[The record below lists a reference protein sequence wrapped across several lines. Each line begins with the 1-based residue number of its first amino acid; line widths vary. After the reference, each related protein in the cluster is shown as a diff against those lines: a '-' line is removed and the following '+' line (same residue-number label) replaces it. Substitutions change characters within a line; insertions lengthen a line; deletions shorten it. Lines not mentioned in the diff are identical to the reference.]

1 MSNINYSNISS
12 LFSNW
17 LIEISGEQIHC
28 IDEELVKKAIN
39 IVIYLHPKNTD
50 EVFLQLCAL
59 NLLNAAIKIETYQN
73 HLSYDLIKTN
83 AAKLV
88 AVVDSLSKDDI
99 SYYYNKEE
107 FCLYYKFG
115 NIVFSFHHVPLTSE
129 ILKASFASPITWPG
143 IRLQKIAVPLLNY
156 AINSLEDD
164 NEIKEIIEKVTPEI
178 NKNNVENDARPLLSD
193 KDKDKSVSK
202 NDVTLLNEK
211 PNEHIVIPDEVRV
224 NVAKNILSII
234 RQCCTPDSEGWFDLV
249 KIAPKLKANG
259 VDYSLFG
266 FQKLALFL
274 EAIFG
279 DSMQRKNVGSTMVY
293 LKFPLDYTDKPTVIA
308 DISNNAGTNQ
318 DTIGILSGVKIGD
331 DVEISTYGILKSG
344 KISILNR
351 QFVQLE
357 LKDKK
362 SVRIKCDAISSIES
376 KFTSNSATLVDHSFA
391 NAVLKDIMVAE
402 GLYTSSSIDTNATIT
417 IVESRRI
424 WLTTDDG
431 NTGSCYKG
439 SIIGY
444 DKAKLI
450 KGQRVFAFPFK
461 NEKVYCV
468 IMEMTYYELY
478 EIFERLLSS
487 PNKSRNQILSL
498 LTFVAKKISNTES
511 LQKTKELKKQLK
523 SLLPSSTS
531 SMDDSIVESI
541 KNGDETEI
549 ESSREIQNE
558 EKTLPLDTNTN
569 PSGENNGQTVSSD
582 APQPDTIFKPELTS
596 LIIQGPKVIGK
607 IDLSEIGKTKKK
619 KEGEENDI
627 VTTTPNDY
635 ISIDNTNDLLPSMGK
650 IIKMGPIYGFI
661 KPHNQENNIYFKTAE
676 LVSYVGIIDV
686 PIIGDE
692 VVYSLGQ
699 NPKGQPIAI
708 CIHKQCSRDVVEDLV
723 EKFRYDTKTC
733 SRLKKHIEDF
743 DNLNS
748 DTLDNSDGLAYY
760 LEKVGVNPRTSFSP
774 NNVELSFAEKLSSD
788 EYAIAIEFLIDEV
801 IKKDPAKCYNLF
813 LRSSSY
819 ARSHKMYEVSRHL
832 IEKALEVFKGEDGK
846 TKYFQ
851 RLLKNIDSLSNKLS
865 DRIEINEKKLVDS
878 LAISKHTFPLMP
890 TYVRD
895 EILRYK
901 DFNGITPDKETIR
914 TGLYKEEY
922 IKELKDKI
930 KQNNADELLYLTMIK
945 LQLAFHPK
953 EYNPKDDVARF
964 LVNRAK
970 NILAT
975 GDESRYSDVR
985 YLLRLAYHLKSFE
998 KGFDDTI
1005 GLYLMT
1011 LGEYTVSDI
1020 DMYMRGSQNDYKFE
1034 DLVKNVLANGV
1045 DNTLELAI
1053 LTESNVDIKNRIIRE
1068 YEKNGKNT
1076 NGFGEY
1082 STIVN
1087 EVKKRYIQYS
1097 ANPAYNFM
1105 SFISFLQ
1112 TTAILLD
1119 NEMNVVKN
1127 DSVKIVSYVTDFNT
1141 GQKYNV
1147 IRDAYNNIIQKIDTI
1162 IPNLIDHPTEIG
1174 YETILPALRLLK
1186 KNVRDKFEELEQ
1198 RADPTIEVDILE
1210 SVELE
1215 DSKSM
1220 ELKIEIRNSGDSARS
1235 VHINSLNVYG
1245 DDLAEDNNI
1254 NIDVTLPSGEEK
1266 QINVELPLRDNAAEG
1281 KIAEVEFE
1289 IEYDD
1294 IYIAT
1299 EQRIPTSSNLCKTI
1313 NFESKPFVEI
1323 ENKFRQCSG
1332 GEELEAGDDMF
1343 YGRNKLISDIKE
1355 AIFKGTKNQIAIYG
1369 QKRSGK
1375 SSLLNQIKGKLESDE
1390 SHFVICGKFNLQG
1403 LPANELN
1410 PVRWILESIVES
1422 LLQGIRKCGIKKL
1435 MSVLTSLS
1443 IDMTNIR
1450 KDKIYESI
1458 ISKFFSEESDA
1469 FKSLGSFIEYINTMD
1484 DFKNSHFVIF
1494 IDEFTYLY
1502 QLIKDKKVHEDFMRR
1517 WIALIEMPG
1526 INLQAIIAAQ
1536 DTLPHFMNES
1546 YASNCFNKFSK
1557 EPLSYLTK
1565 EEALQLIKNP
1575 IKDVIFHNHSDE
1587 LIYDYTSGSA
1597 FFTQIFC
1604 TRLVDYLNSE
1614 KSNVVGKEEVEIVAK
1629 RLCTGTHRLEKST
1642 FECLTKEADGSVF
1655 NEADNIRVLKAIA
1668 EHTRAGGYVN
1678 MDDLHVDFAPE
1689 KLKSVLGN
1697 LYDRRVISRQDKGY
1711 SINVKLFVKWILN
1724 N

>member
-1 MSNINYSNISS
+1 MSNLNYKELSSQISV
-12 LFSNW
+12 W
-17 LIEISGEQIHC
+17 LQNVSDGQAQSIS
-28 IDEELVKKAIN
+28 EELVGKAMN
-39 IVIYLHPKNTD
+39 IVIYLHSKNED

-59 NLLNAAIKIETYQN
+59 NLLNAAIKTETYKD
-73 HLSYDLIKTN
+73 HLSYDLIKSN

-88 AVVDSLSKDDI
+88 TVIDSLKKDNI

-107 FCLYYKFG
+107 YCLYFELSG
-115 NIVFSFHHVPLTSE
+115 IVFSFHHVPFTSE
-129 ILKASFASPITWPG
+129 ILKASFASPISWPG
-143 IRLQKIAVPLLNY
+143 IRLQKIAQLLLNY
-156 AINSLEDD
+156 AIRSLEDD
-164 NEIKEIIEKVTPEI
+164 IEIKAIIEKAMPEI
-178 NKNNVENDARPLLSD
+178 NENNVRNDAQHLLSYED
-193 KDKDKSVSK
+193 KDISISK
-202 NDVTLLNEK
+202 KDVTSLNEK
-211 PNEHIVIPDEVRV
+211 SNEHIIIPDEVRV

-308 DISNNAGTNQ
+308 EISNNAGTNQ

-344 KISILNR
+344 IISILNR

-376 KFTSNSATLVDHSFA
+376 KFTSNSATLVDLSFA

-402 GLYTSSSIDTNATIT
+402 GLYTSSTIDTNATIT

-424 WLTTDDG
+424 WITTDDG

-444 DKAKLI
+444 AKEKLV
-450 KGQRVFAFPFK
+450 KGQRVFVFPFK

-478 EIFERLLSS
+478 EIFTKLLSS
-487 PNKSRNQILSL
+487 PNKARIQILSL
-498 LTFVAKKISNTES
+498 LTFVAKKNSNTES
-511 LQKTKELKKQLK
+511 LQKIKELKKQLK

-531 SMDDSIVESI
+531 SMDDSVVESI

-549 ESSREIQNE
+549 ESSHEIQNE
-558 EKTLPLDTNTN
+558 EKTLPLDSDTN
-569 PSGENNGQTVSSD
+569 PSGENNGQTGSSD
-582 APQPDTIFKPELTS
+582 TPSSDKIFKPELTS
-596 LIIQGPKVIGK
+596 SIIQGPKVIGK
-607 IDLSEIGKTKKK
+607 IDLSEIGKPKKK

-635 ISIDNTNDLLPSMGK
+635 ISIDNTNDLLPSMGT
-650 IIKMGPIYGFI
+650 IIKMGPNYGFI

-692 VVYSLGQ
+692 VIFSLGK
-699 NPKGQPIAI
+699 NPQGQPIAM

-748 DTLDNSDGLAYY
+748 DTSDNSDGLAYY
-760 LEKVGVNPRTSFSP
+760 LEKVEVNPRMPFSP
-774 NNVELSFAEKLSSD
+774 KIVEKLFAKKLSSD
-788 EYAIAIEFLIDEV
+788 EYAIAVELLIDV
-801 IKKDPAKCYNLF
+801 VAKKNPSRCFSLF
-813 LRSSSY
+813 LHSSSY
-819 ARSHKMYEVSRHL
+819 AKTHNMYGVAKHL
-832 IEKALEVFKGEDGK
+832 IAKALEVYKGEKGRVL
-846 TKYFQ
+846 YFSN
-851 RLLKNIDSLSNKLS
+851 LLKNINRLSDRLSN
-865 DRIEINEKKLVDS
+865 RIEINENTMTES
-878 LAISKHTFPLMP
+878 LELSRHTFPFMP
-890 TYVRD
+890 LYVRD
-895 EILRYK
+895 SIITYK
-901 DFNGITPDKETIR
+901 DFIGITPDKDTIR
-914 TGLYKEEY
+914 TGLYTEDY
-922 IKELKDKI
+922 IKAI
-930 KQNNADELLYLTMIK
+930 KLNNADDKTYLTLMK

-953 EYNPKDDVARF
+953 EYNPKDDISKF
-964 LVNRAK
+964 LVIRAK
-970 NILAT
+970 NIIAS
-975 GDESRYSDVR
+975 GEEQRYNEVR
-985 YLLRLAYHLKSFE
+985 YLLRLAFRVKSFE
-998 KGFDDTI
+998 KGFEDTV

-1011 LGEYTVSDI
+1011 LGDYTSTEI
-1020 DMYMRGSQNDYKFE
+1020 DMYMSGSQSYKLD
-1034 DLVKNVLANGV
+1034 DLFKNVLTNEV
-1045 DNTLELAI
+1045 DNTLELTLLA
-1053 LTESNVDIKNRIIRE
+1053 ESNADIKDLLIRE
-1068 YEKNGKNT
+1068 CEKVGKNT
-1076 NGFGEY
+1076 DSFDEY
-1082 STIVN
+1082 PTILN
-1087 EVKKRYIQYS
+1087 EIKRRYNQYS
-1097 ANPAYNFM
+1097 ANPAINFM
-1105 SFISFLQ
+1105 SFISYLS

-1119 NEMNVVKN
+1119 NEINFVKN

-1141 GQKYNV
+1141 GQKYNT
-1147 IRDAYNNIIQKIDTI
+1147 IRDAYNNIIHKIDAI
-1162 IPNLIDHPTEIG
+1162 IPNLIGHPTEIG
-1174 YETILPALRLLK
+1174 YETILPVLRSLK
-1186 KNVRDKFEELEQ
+1186 KNVCDKFEELEL
-1198 RADPTIEVDILE
+1198 RANPTIRVDILE
-1210 SVELE
+1210 SVGLE
-1215 DSKSM
+1215 EAKSV
-1220 ELKIEIRNSGDSARS
+1220 ELKVEIRNSGDSARS
-1235 VHINSLNVYG
+1235 VHINRLNVYG
-1245 DDLAEDNNI
+1245 DDLVESNSI
-1254 NIDVTLPSGEEK
+1254 NIDVTLSAGEDK
-1266 QINVELPLRDNAAEG
+1266 LINIELPLCDNAAEG

-1299 EQRIPTSSNLCKTI
+1299 DQRIQRSSNICKTI
-1313 NFESKPFVEI
+1313 NFEIKPFVEI
-1323 ENKFRQCSG
+1323 DNKFRQCSG
-1332 GEELEAGDDMF
+1332 GEELEAGDKMF
-1343 YGRNKLISDIKE
+1343 YGRDKLISDIQE

-1390 SHFVICGKFNLQG
+1390 SHSVICGKFNLLG

-1410 PVRWILESIVES
+1410 PVRWILESIVSS

-1443 IDMTNIR
+1443 IDVTKIK

-1458 ISKFFSEESDA
+1458 ISIFFSEESDA
-1469 FKSLGSFIEYINTMD
+1469 FKSLGSFVEYINTMD
-1484 DFKNSHFVIF
+1484 DFKDSHLVIF

-1502 QLIKDKKVHEDFMRR
+1502 QLIKDKKVNEDFMRR

-1526 INLQAIIAAQ
+1526 MNLQAIVAAQ
-1536 DTLPHFMNES
+1536 DTFPHFMNES
-1546 YASNCFNKFSK
+1546 YASNCFNKFGK
-1557 EPLSYLTK
+1557 EPLTYLKK

-1597 FFTQIFC
+1597 YFTQIFC

-1614 KSNVVGKEEVEIVAK
+1614 RSNVVGKEEVEIVAE
-1629 RLCTGTHRLEKST
+1629 RLCTGTHRLEEST
-1642 FECLTKEADGSVF
+1642 FECLTKEADGSDF
-1655 NEADNIRVLKAIA
+1655 NEADNKRVLKAIA

-1678 MDDLHVDFAPE
+1678 IEDLHVDFPQE

>member
-1 MSNINYSNISS
+1 MSNINYSTISS

-28 IDEELVKKAIN
+28 IDEELVKIAIN

-115 NIVFSFHHVPLTSE
+115 NIVFSFHHVPLISE

-164 NEIKEIIEKVTPEI
+164 NEVKEIIEKVTLEI
-178 NKNNVENDARPLLSD
+178 NKNNVENDARPLLSY

-234 RQCCTPDSEGWFDLV
+234 RQCCTSDSEGWFDLV

-259 VDYSLFG
+259 VDYSLYG

-308 DISNNAGTNQ
+308 DISNIAVTNQ

-331 DVEISTYGILKSG
+331 DVEISIYGILKSG

-376 KFTSNSATLVDHSFA
+376 KFTSNSTTLVDLSFA

-402 GLYTSSSIDTNATIT
+402 GLYSSSTIDTNATIT

-468 IMEMTYYELY
+468 IMEMAYYELY
-478 EIFERLLSS
+478 EIFTKLLSS
-487 PNKSRNQILSL
+487 PNKARIQILSL
-498 LTFVAKKISNTES
+498 LTCVAKKISNTES
-511 LQKTKELKKQLK
+511 LLKIKELKKQLK

-531 SMDDSIVESI
+531 SIDDTVVESI

-558 EKTLPLDTNTN
+558 EKTLPLDSDTN
-569 PSGENNGQTVSSD
+569 PSGENNGQTESSD
-582 APQPDTIFKPELTS
+582 TPSSDKIFKPELTS
-596 LIIQGPKVIGK
+596 SIIQGPKVIGK
-607 IDLSEIGKTKKK
+607 IDLTEIEKPKKK

-635 ISIDNTNDLLPSMGK
+635 IFIDNTNDLLPSMGT
-650 IIKMGPIYGFI
+650 IIKMGSNYGFI

-686 PIIGDE
+686 PIIGNE

-699 NPKGQPIAI
+699 NPQGQPIAI

-723 EKFRYDTKTC
+723 EKFRYDTKIC
-733 SRLKKHIEDF
+733 SRLKKHIEEF

-748 DTLDNSDGLAYY
+748 DTSDNSNGLAYY

-774 NNVELSFAEKLSSD
+774 NDVEKSFAEKLSSN
-788 EYAIAIEFLIDEV
+788 EYAIAIELLIDEV
-801 IKKDPAKCYNLF
+801 VKKDPSKCYNLF

-819 ARSHKMYEVSRHL
+819 AKSHKMYDASRHL
-832 IEKALEVFKGEDGK
+832 IEKALEVFKGESGK
-846 TKYFQ
+846 VRYFKG
-851 RLLKNIDSLSNKLS
+851 LYKSVESLSN
-865 DRIEINEKKLVDS
+865 RIEINEKT
-878 LAISKHTFPLMP
+878 LANNLEISGHVFPFMP
-890 TYVRD
+890 VYVRD
-895 EILRYK
+895 FILTYK
-901 DFNGITPDKETIR
+901 EFKGITPDKDTIR
-914 TGLYKEEY
+914 TGLYKEDY
-922 IKELKDKI
+922 IKELNESI
-930 KQNNADELLYLTMIK
+930 KQNNADDLLYLTLIK

-953 EYNPKDDVARF
+953 EYNPKDDIAKF

-970 NILAT
+970 NILAI
-975 GDESRYSDVR
+975 GDESRYNDVR

-998 KGFDDTI
+998 KGFDDTL

-1020 DMYMRGSQNDYKFE
+1020 DMYMRGNGNDYKFE
-1034 DLVKNVLANGV
+1034 DLLKNVLADNI
-1045 DNTLELAI
+1045 DNTLELAL
-1053 LTESNVDIKNRIIRE
+1053 LTESNADIKNRIIRE
-1068 YEKNGKNT
+1068 YDKIGKNADS
-1076 NGFGEY
+1076 FDDY
-1082 STIVN
+1082 PAIIN
-1087 EVKKRYIQYS
+1087 EVKNRFTQYS
-1097 ANPAYNFM
+1097 SNPTINFM
-1105 SFISFLQ
+1105 SFISYLK

-1127 DSVKIVSYVTDFNT
+1127 DSVKIGSYVTDFNT

-1147 IRDAYNNIIQKIDTI
+1147 IRDAYNNIIQKIDAI

-1174 YETILPALRLLK
+1174 YETLLPALRLLK
-1186 KNVRDKFEELEQ
+1186 KDVRDKFEKLEE
-1198 RADPTIEVDILE
+1198 RATPTIEVEILE

-1215 DSKSM
+1215 DSKSV

-1245 DDLAEDNNI
+1245 DDLAESNNI
-1254 NIDVTLPSGEEK
+1254 NIDVTLPAGGDK
-1266 QINVELPLRDNAAEG
+1266 VQNVELLLCDNAAEG
-1281 KIAEVEFE
+1281 KIAEVEFI

-1299 EQRIPTSSNLCKTI
+1299 EQRIPTNSIICKTI
-1313 NFESKPFVEI
+1313 YFEMKPFVEI
-1323 ENKFRQCSG
+1323 KNKFRQCSG

-1343 YGRNKLISDIKE
+1343 YGRDKLIRDIQE
-1355 AIFKGTKNQIAIYG
+1355 TILKGTKNQIAIYG

-1375 SSLLNQIKGKLESDE
+1375 SSLLNQIKGKLEKDE
-1390 SHFVICGKFNLQG
+1390 SHSVICGKFNLQG
-1403 LPANELN
+1403 LFSDDDEKEAQEHDYEKDNN
-1410 PVRWILESIVES
+1410 PVKWILKSIAEA
-1422 LLQGIRKCGIKKL
+1422 LLRGMPRSDSKKL
-1435 MSVLTSLS
+1435 G
-1443 IDMTNIR
+1443 
-1450 KDKIYESI
+1450 KDIKDIL
-1458 ISKFFSEESDA
+1458 SKFFSLESDA
-1469 FKSLGSFIEYINTMD
+1469 FTALREFIEQINTILQD
-1484 DFKNSHFVIF
+1484 SHFVIF

-1502 QLIKDKKVHEDFMRR
+1502 QLIKDGRVNEDFMRR
-1517 WIALIEMPG
+1517 WIALIETPG
-1526 INLQAIIAAQ
+1526 INLQTIVAAQ

-1557 EPLSYLTK
+1557 EPLSYLSK

-1575 IKDVIFHNHSDE
+1575 IKDVTFHNHSDE
-1587 LIYDYTSGSA
+1587 LIYGYTSGSA

-1614 KSNVVGKEEVEIVAK
+1614 RSNVVGKEEIEIVAE

-1642 FECLTKEADGSVF
+1642 L
-1655 NEADNIRVLKAIA
+1655 
-1668 EHTRAGGYVN
+1668 
-1678 MDDLHVDFAPE
+1678 
-1689 KLKSVLGN
+1689 
-1697 LYDRRVISRQDKGY
+1697 
-1711 SINVKLFVKWILN
+1711 
-1724 N
+1724 

>member
-1 MSNINYSNISS
+1 MSNINYNNIST
-12 LFSNW
+12 LISNW
-17 LIEISGEQIHC
+17 FLNRSDEQIQV
-28 IDEELVKKAIN
+28 IDEKLVKKAIN
-39 IVIYLHPKNTD
+39 IVIYLHPQNTD

-59 NLLNAAIKIETYQN
+59 NLLNAAIKTETYKDY
-73 HLSYDLIKTN
+73 LSYDLIKTN

-88 AVVDSLSKDDI
+88 TVIDNLKKDSI

-107 FCLYYKFG
+107 YCLYFELSG
-115 NIVFSFHHVPLTSE
+115 IVFSFHHVPLTSE
-129 ILKASFASPITWPG
+129 ILKASFANPITWPG
-143 IRLQKIAVPLLNY
+143 IRLQKIAHSLLNY
-156 AINSLEDD
+156 TINSLEDD
-164 NEIKEIIEKVTPEI
+164 TEIKAIIEKETLEI
-178 NKNNVENDARPLLSD
+178 NKSNEGNDATSLQSYV
-193 KDKDKSVSK
+193 DKDKSISK
-202 NDVTLLNEK
+202 KDVTSPNEK
-211 PNEHIVIPDEVRV
+211 SNESIIIPNEVRE
-224 NVAKNILSII
+224 NVAKQILSII
-234 RQCCTPDSEGWFDLV
+234 SEYCIPDPEGWFDLV

-259 VDYSLFG
+259 VDYSLYG
-266 FQKLALFL
+266 FQKLASFL

-279 DSMQRKNVGSTMVY
+279 DSMQRRNVGSTMVY
-293 LKFPLDYTDKPTVIA
+293 LKFPLDYS
-308 DISNNAGTNQ
+308 DISTAIGNIPNSTGTNQ
-318 DTIGILSGVKIGD
+318 DSIGILSGVKIGD
-331 DVEISTYGILKSG
+331 DVEINTYGILKSG
-344 KISILNR
+344 KISSLNK
-351 QFVQLE
+351 QFIQLE
-357 LKDKK
+357 LKEKK

-376 KFTSNSATLVDHSFA
+376 KFSSNNNPIDLSFA
-391 NAVLKDIMVAE
+391 NAILKDIMIAE
-402 GLYTSSSIDTNATIT
+402 GLYTSSVIETNATIT
-417 IVESRRI
+417 MVESRRI
-424 WLTTDDG
+424 WLTTDDR
-431 NTGSCYKG
+431 NTGACYKG
-439 SIIGY
+439 AIIGY
-444 DKAKLI
+444 NKEKLV
-450 KGQRVFAFPFK
+450 KGQRIFVYAFK
-461 NEKVYCV
+461 KENVNCA

-478 EIFERLLSS
+478 EIFEDLVSTPNMVSSHRRTQILRLLAYM
-487 PNKSRNQILSL
+487 K
-498 LTFVAKKISNTES
+498 KKISHSES
-511 LQKTKELKKQLK
+511 LQKLSVLKRQLKKLMPH
-523 SLLPSSTS
+523 SASSK
-531 SMDDSIVESI
+531 DDSIEDELQYDEEKEKESLHEIHTEEVSSTIDIETNLLDSVKSQVESS
-541 KNGDETEI
+541 GASSSEEI
-549 ESSREIQNE
+549 Y
-558 EKTLPLDTNTN
+558 
-569 PSGENNGQTVSSD
+569 
-582 APQPDTIFKPELTS
+582 KPGVTP
-596 LIIQGPKVIGK
+596 IQGPKVIGK
-607 IDLSEIGKTKKK
+607 IDLTEIEKPKKK
-619 KEGEENDI
+619 KEGEEIDT
-627 VTTTPNDY
+627 VTTNSNDS
-635 ISIDNTNDLLPSMGK
+635 ISIDSTDDLLPSMGK
-650 IIKMGPIYGFI
+650 IKKMWATYGYI
-661 KPHNQENNIYFKTAE
+661 KPYNQEKDLYFYTSE
-676 LVSYVGIIDV
+676 LVSYTGIIESPSV
-686 PIIGDE
+686 GDE

-699 NPKGQPIAI
+699 NNQGPIAL
-708 CIHKQCSRDVVEDLV
+708 CIHKQCTKDIVEDLV

-743 DNLNS
+743 DSLNS
-748 DTLDNSDGLAYY
+748 DTSDNASGLAYY

-774 NNVELSFAEKLSSD
+774 NDVEKSFAEKLSSN
-788 EYAIAIEFLIDEV
+788 EYATAIELLIDEV
-801 IKKDPAKCYNLF
+801 VKKDPSKCYNLF

-819 ARSHKMYEVSRHL
+819 AKSHKMYDVSRHL
-832 IEKALEVFKGEDGK
+832 IEKALEVFKGESGK
-846 TKYFQ
+846 VRYFKG
-851 RLLKNIDSLSNKLS
+851 LYKSVESLTN
-865 DRIEINEKKLVDS
+865 RVEINEKTLANS
-878 LAISKHTFPLMP
+878 LEISGHVFPFMP
-890 TYVRD
+890 VYVRD
-895 EILRYK
+895 FILTYK
-901 DFNGITPDKETIR
+901 GFKGITPDKDTIR

-922 IKELKDKI
+922 IEELKESI
-930 KQNNADELLYLTMIK
+930 KQNNADDELYLTLIK
-945 LQLAFHPK
+945 LQLAFHPN
-953 EYNPKDDVARF
+953 EYNPKDDIAKF

-975 GDESRYSDVR
+975 GDENRYGDVR

-1034 DLVKNVLANGV
+1034 DLLKNVLANDI
-1045 DNTLELAI
+1045 DNALELTL
-1053 LTESNVDIKNRIIRE
+1053 LTESNADIKNRIIRE
-1068 YEKNGKNT
+1068 YEKIGKNT
-1076 NGFGEY
+1076 DGFGEY

-1087 EVKKRYIQYS
+1087 EVKKRYVQYS
-1097 ANPAYNFM
+1097 SNPAINFM
-1105 SFISFLQ
+1105 SFISYLQ

-1127 DSVKIVSYVTDFNT
+1127 DSVKIVYYVTDFNT

-1210 SVELE
+1210 SMKLE
-1215 DSKSM
+1215 DSKSV

-1299 EQRIPTSSNLCKTI
+1299 EQRIPTSSNICKTI
-1313 NFESKPFVEI
+1313 NFEIKPFVDI

-1343 YGRNKLISDIKE
+1343 FGRNKLMSDIQE

-1390 SHFVICGKFNLQG
+1390 SHSVICGKFNLQG
-1403 LPANELN
+1403 LPADELN
-1410 PVRWILESIVES
+1410 PVRWILKSIAES
-1422 LLQGIRKCGIKKL
+1422 LLPGIRKHGFNK
-1435 MSVLTSLS
+1435 STVS
-1443 IDMTNIR
+1443 N
-1450 KDKIYESI
+1450 
-1458 ISKFFSEESDA
+1458 FFTEEPDA
-1469 FKSLGSFIEYINTMD
+1469 FTALGDFIEHINTID
-1484 DFKNSHFVIF
+1484 ELKDSHFVIF

-1502 QLIKDKKVHEDFMRR
+1502 QLIKNKKVNEDFMRR
-1517 WIALIEMPG
+1517 WIALIEKPG
-1526 INLQAIIAAQ
+1526 INLQAIVAAQ

-1557 EPLSYLTK
+1557 EPLSYLNK

-1604 TRLVDYLNSE
+1604 MRLVDYLNSE
-1614 KSNVVGKEEVEIVAK
+1614 KSNVVGKEEIGIVAE
-1629 RLCTGTHRLEKST
+1629 RLCTGTHRLEEST
-1642 FECLTKEADGSVF
+1642 FECLTKEADGSDF
-1655 NEADNIRVLKAIA
+1655 NEADNKRVLKAIA

-1678 MDDLHVDFAPE
+1678 MEDLHVDFPQE
-1689 KLKSVLGN
+1689 KLKCVLGN
-1697 LYDRRVISRQDKGY
+1697 LYDRRVISMQDKGY

>member
-1 MSNINYSNISS
+1 MSNINYNNIST
-12 LFSNW
+12 LISNW
-17 LIEISGEQIHC
+17 FLEISDEHIQV
-28 IDEELVKKAIN
+28 IDEKLVKKAIN
-39 IVIYLHPKNTD
+39 IVIYLHPKNEN
-50 EVFLQLCAL
+50 EVFLLLCAL
-59 NLLNAAIKIETYQN
+59 NLLNAAIKTETYKDY
-73 HLSYDLIKTN
+73 LSYDLIKTN

-88 AVVDSLSKDDI
+88 TVIDNLKKDSI

-107 FCLYYKFG
+107 YCLYFELSG
-115 NIVFSFHHVPLTSE
+115 IVFSFHHVPLTSE
-129 ILKASFASPITWPG
+129 ILKASFANPITWPG
-143 IRLQKIAVPLLNY
+143 IRLQKIARSLLNY

-164 NEIKEIIEKVTPEI
+164 TDIKAIIEKVTPEM
-178 NKNNVENDARPLLSD
+178 NENNVENDAQPLLSYE
-193 KDKDKSVSK
+193 DKDKSISK
-202 NDVTLLNEK
+202 KDVTSPNEK
-211 PNEHIVIPDEVRV
+211 SNESIIISNEVREI
-224 NVAKNILSII
+224 VAKQILSII
-234 RQCCTPDSEGWFDLV
+234 RQSCTPDPEGWFDLV

-259 VDYSLFG
+259 VDYSHYG

-279 DSMQRKNVGSTMVY
+279 DSMQRRNVGNTMVY
-293 LKFPLDYTDKPTVIA
+293 LKFPLDCSNIPIT
-308 DISNNAGTNQ
+308 ISNNPNDAGMNQ
-318 DTIGILSGVKIGD
+318 NTRGILSGVKIGD
-331 DVEISTYGILKSG
+331 DVEISTFGILKSG
-344 KISILNR
+344 KISLLNE

-357 LKDKK
+357 LKDNK
-362 SVRIKCDAISSIES
+362 SIRIRLEAISSIES
-376 KFTSNSATLVDHSFA
+376 KFSSNSVTNADLSFSSA
-391 NAVLKDIMVAE
+391 ILKEILIAE
-402 GLYTSSSIDTNATIT
+402 DMYSSSTIDTNATIT
-417 IVESRRI
+417 MVESRRI
-424 WLTTDDG
+424 WLTTDDK
-431 NTGSCYKG
+431 NTGTCYKG

-444 DKAKLI
+444 NKEKLV
-450 KGQRVFAFPFK
+450 KGQRVFVFPLK
-461 NEKVYCV
+461 KEIANCV
-468 IMEMTYYELY
+468 IMEMTYYELF
-478 EIFERLLSS
+478 EIFEYLVSTLHKAYAHKRTQILRLLTYI
-487 PNKSRNQILSL
+487 K
-498 LTFVAKKISNTES
+498 KKISHTES
-511 LQKTKELKKQLK
+511 MQKVSDLRRQMKKLMPHSASSNDDSLDEEINDDDKNEMELSNEKTSSVDADAEFSTNEDNSTESFSLQISEEVLKPE
-523 SLLPSSTS
+523 SVSTS
-531 SMDDSIVESI
+531 
-541 KNGDETEI
+541 
-549 ESSREIQNE
+549 
-558 EKTLPLDTNTN
+558 
-569 PSGENNGQTVSSD
+569 
-582 APQPDTIFKPELTS
+582 
-596 LIIQGPKVIGK
+596 IQGPKIIGK
-607 IDLSEIGKTKKK
+607 IDLAEIGKPKKK
-619 KEGEENDI
+619 KKGEESDA
-627 VTTTPNDY
+627 VTTNSNDS
-635 ISIDNTNDLLPSMGK
+635 ISIDNTGDLLPSMGK
-650 IIKMGPIYGFI
+650 IKKMWATYGYI
-661 KPHNQENNIYFKTAE
+661 KPYNQEKDLYFYTSE
-676 LVSYVGIIDV
+676 LVSYTGIIESPSV
-686 PIIGDE
+686 GDE

-699 NPKGQPIAI
+699 NNQGPIAL
-708 CIHKQCSRDVVEDLV
+708 CIHKQCTKDIVEDLV

-748 DTLDNSDGLAYY
+748 GTSDNASGLAYY
-760 LEKVGVNPRTSFSP
+760 LEKVGVNPRRSFSP
-774 NNVELSFAEKLSSD
+774 NDVEKSFAEKLSSN
-788 EYAIAIEFLIDEV
+788 EYATAIELLIDEV
-801 IKKDPAKCYNLF
+801 VKKDPSKCYNLF

-819 ARSHKMYEVSRHL
+819 AKSHKMYDVSRHL
-832 IEKALEVFKGEDGK
+832 IEKALEVFKGESGK
-846 TKYFQ
+846 VRYFKV
-851 RLLKNIDSLSNKLS
+851 LYKSVESLTN
-865 DRIEINEKKLVDS
+865 RVEINEKTLANS
-878 LAISKHTFPLMP
+878 LEISGHVFPFMP
-890 TYVRD
+890 VYVRD
-895 EILRYK
+895 FILTYK
-901 DFNGITPDKETIR
+901 GFKGITPDKDTIR

-922 IKELKDKI
+922 IEELKESI
-930 KQNNADELLYLTMIK
+930 KQNNADDELYLTLIK
-945 LQLAFHPK
+945 LQLAFHPN
-953 EYNPKDDVARF
+953 EYNPKDDIAKF

-975 GDESRYSDVR
+975 GDESRYGDVR

-1034 DLVKNVLANGV
+1034 DLLKNVLANDI
-1045 DNTLELAI
+1045 DNALELTL
-1053 LTESNVDIKNRIIRE
+1053 LTESNADIKNRIIRE
-1068 YEKNGKNT
+1068 YEKIGKNT
-1076 NGFGEY
+1076 DGFGEY

-1097 ANPAYNFM
+1097 SNPAINFM
-1105 SFISFLQ
+1105 SLISYLQ

-1119 NEMNVVKN
+1119 NEVNVVKN
-1127 DSVKIVSYVTDFNT
+1127 DSIKVVSYLTDFNT
-1141 GQKYNV
+1141 SQKYNV
-1147 IRDAYNNIIQKIDTI
+1147 IRDAFNNIIQKIDAI

-1215 DSKSM
+1215 DSKSV
-1220 ELKIEIRNSGDSARS
+1220 ELKIAIRNSGDSARS

-1245 DDLAEDNNI
+1245 EDLAEDNNI
-1254 NIDVTLPSGEEK
+1254 NIDVTLPAGEEK
-1266 QINVELPLRDNAAEG
+1266 LINVELPLRDNAAEG

-1332 GEELEAGDDMF
+1332 GEELEAGNEMF
-1343 YGRNKLISDIKE
+1343 YGRNKLINDIQE

-1390 SHFVICGKFNLQG
+1390 SHTVICGKFNLLG

-1410 PVRWILESIVES
+1410 PVRWILESIVSS

-1443 IDMTNIR
+1443 IDMTKIK

-1469 FKSLGSFIEYINTMD
+1469 FKSLGSFVEYINTMD
-1484 DFKNSHFVIF
+1484 DFKDSHFVIF

-1502 QLIKDKKVHEDFMRR
+1502 QLIKDKKVDEDFMRR
-1517 WIALIEMPG
+1517 WIVLIEMPG
-1526 INLQAIIAAQ
+1526 INLQAIVAAQ

-1575 IKDVIFHNHSDE
+1575 IKDVLFHNHSDE

-1614 KSNVVGKEEVEIVAK
+1614 KSNVVGKEEIEIVAE

-1642 FECLTKEADGSVF
+1642 FECLTKEADGSDF

-1697 LYDRRVISRQDKGY
+1697 LYDRRVISKQDKGY

>member
-164 NEIKEIIEKVTPEI
+164 NEVKEIIEKVTPEI
-178 NKNNVENDARPLLSD
+178 NKNNVENDARPLLSY

-549 ESSREIQNE
+549 ESSHVIQNE

-607 IDLSEIGKTKKK
+607 IDLSEIGKPKKK

-699 NPKGQPIAI
+699 NPQGQPIAI

-851 RLLKNIDSLSNKLS
+851 RLLKNIDSLS
-865 DRIEINEKKLVDS
+865 DRIEINEKKLADS

-1105 SFISFLQ
+1105 SFISFLK

-1127 DSVKIVSYVTDFNT
+1127 DSFKIVSYVTDFNT

-1215 DSKSM
+1215 DSKSV
-1220 ELKIEIRNSGDSARS
+1220 ELKIAIRNSGDSARS

-1245 DDLAEDNNI
+1245 EDLAEDNNI
-1254 NIDVTLPSGEEK
+1254 NIDVTLPAGEEK
-1266 QINVELPLRDNAAEG
+1266 LTNVLLPLRDNAAEG

-1289 IEYDD
+1289 IKYDD

-1299 EQRIPTSSNLCKTI
+1299 EQRIPTSINICKTI
-1313 NFESKPFVEI
+1313 NFEMKPFVEI
-1323 ENKFRQCSG
+1323 KNKFRQCSG

-1343 YGRNKLISDIKE
+1343 YGRDKLISDIQE
-1355 AIFKGTKNQIAIYG
+1355 TILKGTKNQIAIYG

-1375 SSLLNQIKGKLESDE
+1375 SSLLNQIKGKLEKDE
-1390 SHFVICGKFNLQG
+1390 SHSVICGKFNLQG
-1403 LPANELN
+1403 LFSDDEKEAQEHDYEKDNN
-1410 PVRWILESIVES
+1410 PVKWILKSIAEA
-1422 LLQGIRKCGIKKL
+1422 LLRGMPRSDSKKL
-1435 MSVLTSLS
+1435 G
-1443 IDMTNIR
+1443 
-1450 KDKIYESI
+1450 KDIKDIL
-1458 ISKFFSEESDA
+1458 SKFFSLESDSFTA
-1469 FKSLGSFIEYINTMD
+1469 LREFIEQINTILQD
-1484 DFKNSHFVIF
+1484 SHFVIF

-1502 QLIKDKKVHEDFMRR
+1502 QLIKDGRVNEDFMRR
-1517 WIALIEMPG
+1517 WIALIETPG
-1526 INLQAIIAAQ
+1526 INLQTIVAAQ

-1557 EPLSYLTK
+1557 EPLSYLSK

-1575 IKDVIFHNHSDE
+1575 IKDVTFHNHSDE
-1587 LIYDYTSGSA
+1587 LIYGYTSGSA

-1614 KSNVVGKEEVEIVAK
+1614 RSNVVGKEEIEIVAE

-1642 FECLTKEADGSVF
+1642 FECLIKEADGSDYDEYD
-1655 NEADNIRVLKAIA
+1655 NEKVLKAIA

-1689 KLKSVLGN
+1689 KLKSVLDN

>member
-1 MSNINYSNISS
+1 MSNLNYKELTSQISV
-12 LFSNW
+12 W
-17 LIEISGEQIHC
+17 LQNVSDGQAQSIS
-28 IDEELVKKAIN
+28 EELVGKAMN
-39 IVIYLHPKNTD
+39 IVIYLHSKNED

-59 NLLNAAIKIETYQN
+59 NLLNAAIKTETYKD
-73 HLSYDLIKTN
+73 HLSYDLIKSN

-88 AVVDSLSKDDI
+88 TVIDSLKKDNI

-107 FCLYYKFG
+107 YCLYFELSG
-115 NIVFSFHHVPLTSE
+115 IVFSFHHVPFTSE
-129 ILKASFASPITWPG
+129 ILKASFASPISWPG
-143 IRLQKIAVPLLNY
+143 IRLQKIAQLLLNY
-156 AINSLEDD
+156 AIRSLEDD
-164 NEIKEIIEKVTPEI
+164 IEIKAIIEKVTPEI
-178 NKNNVENDARPLLSD
+178 NKNIVGNDAQPLLSYE
-193 KDKDKSVSK
+193 DKDKSISK
-202 NDVTLLNEK
+202 NVVTSPNEK
-211 PNEHIVIPDEVRV
+211 FNEHIIIPDEVRV

-293 LKFPLDYTDKPTVIA
+293 LKFPLDYTDKPIVIA

-357 LKDKK
+357 LKDEK

-376 KFTSNSATLVDHSFA
+376 RFTSNSPTLVDFSFA

-402 GLYTSSSIDTNATIT
+402 GLYSSSTIDTNATIT

-450 KGQRVFAFPFK
+450 KGQRVFVFPFK
-461 NEKVYCV
+461 KEKVYCV

-498 LTFVAKKISNTES
+498 LSFVAQKINNAEP
-511 LQKTKELKKQLK
+511 LQKIKELKKRLK

-531 SMDDSIVESI
+531 SMDDSVVESI

-558 EKTLPLDTNTN
+558 EKTLPLDSDTN
-569 PSGENNGQTVSSD
+569 PSGENNGQTESSYTPSSD
-582 APQPDTIFKPELTS
+582 KIFKPELTS
-596 LIIQGPKVIGK
+596 SIIQGPKVIGK
-607 IDLSEIGKTKKK
+607 IDLSEIGKPKKK

-635 ISIDNTNDLLPSMGK
+635 ISIDNTNDLLPSMGT
-650 IIKMGPIYGFI
+650 IIKMGPNYGFI

-699 NPKGQPIAI
+699 NPQGQPIAI
-708 CIHKQCSRDVVEDLV
+708 CIHKQCTRDVVEDLV
-723 EKFRYDTKTC
+723 EKFRYDTKTYH
-733 SRLKKHIEDF
+733 RLKKQIEDY
-743 DNLNS
+743 DRLNS
-748 DTLDNSDGLAYY
+748 DTSDNTDGLAYF
-760 LEKVGVNPRTSFSP
+760 LEKVGVNPRTSFSL
-774 NNVELSFAEKLSSD
+774 NDVEKSFAEKLSSN
-788 EYAIAIEFLIDEV
+788 EYAIAIELLIDEV
-801 IKKDPAKCYNLF
+801 VKKDPSKCYNLF

-819 ARSHKMYEVSRHL
+819 AKSHKMYDVSRHL
-832 IEKALEVFKGEDGK
+832 IEKALEVFKGEAGK
-846 TKYFQ
+846 VRYF
-851 RLLKNIDSLSNKLS
+851 RGLYKSVESLTNRK
-865 DRIEINEKKLVDS
+865 EINEKTLANS
-878 LAISKHTFPLMP
+878 LEISGHVFPFMP
-890 TYVRD
+890 VYVRD
-895 EILRYK
+895 SILTYK
-901 DFNGITPDKETIR
+901 GFKGITPDKDTIR

-922 IKELKDKI
+922 IEELKESI
-930 KQNNADELLYLTMIK
+930 KQNNADDELYLTLIK
-945 LQLAFHPK
+945 LQLAFHPN
-953 EYNPKDDVARF
+953 EYNPKDDIAKF

-975 GDESRYSDVR
+975 GDESRHSDVR
-985 YLLRLAYHLKSFE
+985 YFLRLAYHLKSFE

-1011 LGEYTVSDI
+1011 LGEYTASDI

-1034 DLVKNVLANGV
+1034 DLLKNVLANGV
-1045 DNTLELAI
+1045 DNTLELAL
-1053 LTESNVDIKNRIIRE
+1053 LTESNSDIKNRIIRE
-1068 YEKNGKNT
+1068 YEKIGKNT
-1076 NGFGEY
+1076 DGFGEY

-1087 EVKKRYIQYS
+1087 EVKRRYAQYE
-1097 ANPAYNFM
+1097 ANPAINFM
-1105 SFISFLQ
+1105 SLISYLQ
-1112 TTAILLD
+1112 TTAILLE
-1119 NEMNVVKN
+1119 NEVNVVKN
-1127 DSVKIVSYVTDFNT
+1127 DSVKVVSYVTDFNT

-1147 IRDAYNNIIQKIDTI
+1147 IRDAYNNIIQKIDAI

-1174 YETILPALRLLK
+1174 YETLLPALRLLK
-1186 KNVRDKFEELEQ
+1186 KNVRDKFEELEK
-1198 RADPTIEVDILE
+1198 RANPTIQIEILE
-1210 SVELE
+1210 SVGLE
-1215 DSKSM
+1215 ETKSV
-1220 ELKIEIRNSGDSARS
+1220 ELKVEIRNSGDSARS
-1235 VHINSLNVYG
+1235 VHINRLNVFG
-1245 DDLAEDNNI
+1245 DDLAESNNI
-1254 NIDVTLPSGEEK
+1254 NIDFTLPAGGDK
-1266 QINVELPLRDNAAEG
+1266 VQNVELFLCDNAAEG

-1299 EQRIPTSSNLCKTI
+1299 DQRIQRSSNICKTI

-1332 GEELEAGDDMF
+1332 GEELGAGDEMF
-1343 YGRNKLISDIKE
+1343 YGRNKLISDIQE
-1355 AIFKGTKNQIAIYG
+1355 VILKGTKNQIAIYG

-1390 SHFVICGKFNLQG
+1390 SHSVICGKFSLSG

-1410 PVRWILESIVES
+1410 SVRWILKSIAES

-1443 IDMTNIR
+1443 IDMTKIK
-1450 KDKIYESI
+1450 KDIIYESI

-1469 FKSLGSFIEYINTMD
+1469 FKSLGSFVEYINTMD
-1484 DFKNSHFVIF
+1484 DFKDSHFVIF

-1502 QLIKDKKVHEDFMRR
+1502 QLIKDKKVDEDFMRR

-1526 INLQAIIAAQ
+1526 INLQAIVAAQ

-1565 EEALQLIKNP
+1565 EEALQLIKDP
-1575 IKDVIFHNHSDE
+1575 IKDVMFHNHSDE
-1587 LIYDYTSGSA
+1587 LIYGYTSGSA

-1604 TRLVDYLNSE
+1604 TKLVDYLNSE
-1614 KSNVVGKEEVEIVAK
+1614 KSNVVGKEEVEMVAE

-1642 FECLTKEADGSVF
+1642 FECLTKEADGSDY
-1655 NEADNIRVLKAIA
+1655 NESDNIRVLKAIA

-1678 MDDLHVDFAPE
+1678 MEDLHVDFAPE
-1689 KLKSVLGN
+1689 KLKSILGN
-1697 LYDRRVISRQDKGY
+1697 LDDRRVISRKDKGY

>member
-1 MSNINYSNISS
+1 MSNLNYNELSGLISE
-12 LFSNW
+12 W
-17 LIEISGEQIHC
+17 LQSISEGQAISF
-28 IDEELVKKAIN
+28 DVELVNKAGN
-39 IVIYLHPKNTD
+39 IVLFLHPKNED
-50 EVFLQLCAL
+50 EVFLLLCAL
-59 NLLNAAIKIETYQN
+59 NLLNAAIKTETYKDY
-73 HLSYDLIKTN
+73 LSYDLIKTN

-88 AVVDSLSKDDI
+88 TVIDNLKKDSI

-107 FCLYYKFG
+107 YCLYFELSG
-115 NIVFSFHHVPLTSE
+115 IVFSFHHVPLTSE
-129 ILKASFASPITWPG
+129 ILKASFANPITWPG
-143 IRLQKIAVPLLNY
+143 IRLQKIARSLLNY

-164 NEIKEIIEKVTPEI
+164 TDIKAIIEKVTPEM
-178 NKNNVENDARPLLSD
+178 NENNVENDAQPLLSYE
-193 KDKDKSVSK
+193 DKDKSISK
-202 NDVTLLNEK
+202 KDVTSPNEK
-211 PNEHIVIPDEVRV
+211 SNESIIISNEVREI
-224 NVAKNILSII
+224 VAKQILSII
-234 RQCCTPDSEGWFDLV
+234 RQSCTPDPEGWFDLV
-249 KIAPKLKANG
+249 KIAPKLKTNG
-259 VDYSLFG
+259 VDYSLYG
-266 FQKLALFL
+266 FQKLASFL

-293 LKFPLDYTDKPTVIA
+293 LKFPLDYTDKPTVIP

-318 DTIGILSGVKIGD
+318 DAIGILSGVKIGD

-344 KISILNR
+344 KISILNKH
-351 QFVQLE
+351 FVQLE

-376 KFTSNSATLVDHSFA
+376 KFSSNSVASVDFSFA
-391 NAVLKDIMVAE
+391 NIILKDILITE
-402 GLYTSSSIDTNATIT
+402 GLYTSSTIDTNATIT

-450 KGQRVFAFPFK
+450 KGQRVFVFPFK
-461 NEKVYCV
+461 KEKVYCV
-468 IMEMTYYELY
+468 IMEMSYYELY
-478 EIFERLLSS
+478 EIFTKLLSS
-487 PNKSRNQILSL
+487 PNKARIQILSL
-498 LTFVAKKISNTES
+498 LTFVAKKINSTES
-511 LQKTKELKKQLK
+511 LQKTMGLKKQLK
-523 SLLPSSTS
+523 SLLPSSGA
-531 SMDDSIVESI
+531 ESI
-541 KNGDETEI
+541 KNDDVSEMVTSHEVQDEENTPSLDIDANSFGEDNGHTE
-549 ESSREIQNE
+549 
-558 EKTLPLDTNTN
+558 
-569 PSGENNGQTVSSD
+569 SSD
-582 APQPDTIFKPELTS
+582 APSSDNIFNAELTS
-596 LIIQGPKVIGK
+596 SIIQGPKVIGK
-607 IDLSEIGKTKKK
+607 IDLTEIEKPKKK
-619 KEGEENDI
+619 KEGEENDV
-627 VTTTPNDY
+627 VTTNSNDS
-635 ISIDNTNDLLPSMGK
+635 ISIDSTDDLLPSMGK
-650 IIKMGPIYGFI
+650 IKKMWATYGYI
-661 KPHNQENNIYFKTAE
+661 KPYNQEKDLYFYTSE
-676 LVSYVGIIDV
+676 LVSYTGIIESPSV
-686 PIIGDE
+686 GDE

-699 NPKGQPIAI
+699 NNQGPIAL
-708 CIHKQCSRDVVEDLV
+708 CIHKQCTKDIVEDLV

-743 DNLNS
+743 DSLNS
-748 DTLDNSDGLAYY
+748 DTSDNASGLAYY

-774 NNVELSFAEKLSSD
+774 NDVEKSFAEKLSSN
-788 EYAIAIEFLIDEV
+788 EYATAIELLIDEV
-801 IKKDPAKCYNLF
+801 VKKDPSKCYNLF

-819 ARSHKMYEVSRHL
+819 AKSHKMYDVSRHL
-832 IEKALEVFKGEDGK
+832 IEKALEVFKGESGK
-846 TKYFQ
+846 VRYFKG
-851 RLLKNIDSLSNKLS
+851 LYKSVESLTN
-865 DRIEINEKKLVDS
+865 RVEINEKTLANS
-878 LAISKHTFPLMP
+878 LEISGHVFPFMP
-890 TYVRD
+890 VYVRD
-895 EILRYK
+895 FILTYK
-901 DFNGITPDKETIR
+901 GFKGITPDKDTIR

-922 IKELKDKI
+922 IEELKESI
-930 KQNNADELLYLTMIK
+930 KQNNADDELYLTLIK
-945 LQLAFHPK
+945 LQLAFHPN
-953 EYNPKDDVARF
+953 EYNPKDDIAKF

-975 GDESRYSDVR
+975 GDESRYGDVR

-1034 DLVKNVLANGV
+1034 DLLKNVLANDI
-1045 DNTLELAI
+1045 DNALELTL
-1053 LTESNVDIKNRIIRE
+1053 LTESNADIKNRIIRE
-1068 YEKNGKNT
+1068 YEKIGKNT
-1076 NGFGEY
+1076 DGFGEY

-1097 ANPAYNFM
+1097 SNPAINFM
-1105 SFISFLQ
+1105 SLISYLQ

-1119 NEMNVVKN
+1119 NEVNVVKN
-1127 DSVKIVSYVTDFNT
+1127 DSVKVVSYVTDFNT
-1141 GQKYNV
+1141 SQKYNV
-1147 IRDAYNNIIQKIDTI
+1147 IRDAFNNIIQKIDAI

-1186 KNVRDKFEELEQ
+1186 KDVRDKFEKLEE
-1198 RADPTIEVDILE
+1198 RANPTIEVEILE

-1215 DSKSM
+1215 ESKSV
-1220 ELKIEIRNSGDSARS
+1220 ELKVEIRNSGDSARS
-1235 VHINSLNVYG
+1235 VHINRLTVLG

-1254 NIDVTLPSGEEK
+1254 NIDVTLPAGGDK
-1266 QINVELPLRDNAAEG
+1266 VINVELPLSDNAADG

-1289 IEYDD
+1289 IDYDD
-1294 IYIAT
+1294 IYIAI
-1299 EQRIPTSSNLCKTI
+1299 EQRIPRSSRICKTI
-1313 NFESKPFVEI
+1313 NFEIKPFVEI

-1332 GEELEAGDDMF
+1332 GEELESGDEMF
-1343 YGRNKLISDIKE
+1343 YGRNKLISDIQE
-1355 AIFKGTKNQIAIYG
+1355 AILQGTKNQIAIYG

-1390 SHFVICGKFNLQG
+1390 SHSVICGKFNLQG
-1403 LPANELN
+1403 LPADELN
-1410 PVRWILESIVES
+1410 PVRWILKSIAES
-1422 LLQGIRKCGIKKL
+1422 LLPGIRKHGVNGFVK
-1435 MSVLTSLS
+1435 ST
-1443 IDMTNIR
+1443 
-1450 KDKIYESI
+1450 
-1458 ISKFFSEESDA
+1458 ISNFFTEEPDA
-1469 FKSLGSFIEYINTMD
+1469 FTALGDFIEHINTID
-1484 DFKNSHFVIF
+1484 ELKDSHFVIF

-1502 QLIKDKKVHEDFMRR
+1502 QLIKDKKVNEDFMRR
-1517 WIALIEMPG
+1517 WIALIEKPG
-1526 INLQAIIAAQ
+1526 INLQAIVAAQ

-1557 EPLSYLTK
+1557 EPLSYLNK

-1614 KSNVVGKEEVEIVAK
+1614 KSNVVGKEEIEIVAE

-1642 FECLTKEADGSVF
+1642 FECLTKEADGSDF

-1678 MDDLHVDFAPE
+1678 MEDLHVDFAPE

-1697 LYDRRVISRQDKGY
+1697 LYDRRVISKQDKGY